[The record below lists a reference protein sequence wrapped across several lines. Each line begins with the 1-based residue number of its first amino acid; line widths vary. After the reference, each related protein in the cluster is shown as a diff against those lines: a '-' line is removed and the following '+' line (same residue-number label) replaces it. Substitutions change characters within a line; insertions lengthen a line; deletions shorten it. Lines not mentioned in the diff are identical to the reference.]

1 MSLFLINS
9 AIEADNIQRFEFILL
24 PETERRYGYAY
35 KRDDPAYRND
45 QS

>member
-9 AIEADNIQRFEFILL
+9 AIETDNIQRFEFILPL
-24 PETERRYGYAY
+24 ETERRYGYAHE
-35 KRDDPAYRND
+35 RDDPAHRND